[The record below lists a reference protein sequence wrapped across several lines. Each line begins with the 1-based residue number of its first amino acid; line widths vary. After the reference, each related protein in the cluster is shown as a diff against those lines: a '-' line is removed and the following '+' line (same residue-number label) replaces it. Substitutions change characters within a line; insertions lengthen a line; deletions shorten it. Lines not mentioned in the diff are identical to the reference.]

1 MIDISITPLFE
12 IRPPEFDGWL
22 RLYQEVD
29 KSGFW
34 VKQNEINTLIG
45 YSRGAVCYDTD
56 DSFII
61 KIHDESGKLMNFVGL
76 TLCQDYIMDL
86 PSVGKKRE
94 NARKLIAFFRN
105 LKQKLFAINGIEA
118 VKSEYETRE
127 VSIEPMA
134 RQPRVQKTETSS
146 AEFSA
151 IIAEKDKEIERL
163 NIKISHLKDKYIDT
177 FENFFNTFSDVSN
190 DLYSDL
196 KLKVR
201 KIYEKENLC

>member
-34 VKQNEINTLIG
+34 VKQTEINTLIG

-118 VKSEYETRE
+118 VKSECETRE

-134 RQPRVQKTETSS
+134 RQPRAQKTDTSS

-151 IIAEKDKEIERL
+151 IIEEKDKEIERL
-163 NIKISHLKDKYIDT
+163 KNLIIHIKMEYNGI
-177 FENFFNTFSDVSN
+177 FDVLRDVFDEIKN
-190 DLYSDL
+190 DIFL
-196 KLKVR
+196 
-201 KIYEKENLC
+201 